1 MTGVLITQEE
11 RAQYRQLLSE
21 LEDYAKRFE
30 DHLTG
35 KAALPAEVIQMMESR
50 LGTSDPSAIL
60 RALLDLRAHYDRE
73 YDDALRYAAQFRFSP
88 FCEYM
93 RREEVPALHQEFLID
108 HMELIHESAATKGAK
123 GISRLAISLPPGA
136 AKTTYASH
144 RFAAWHLG
152 RRPDDRWLQGA
163 HTQTFAK
170 DRLGKVVRNLMGEA
184 RYNAVFPEMRL
195 SASSSAADYFE
206 FTGGAGYYKA
216 VGVGVGISGYR
227 ADIGAIDDPI
237 ASREDAESA
246 TLRRKLH
253 EWYEDDFGTRP
264 MPGSPIY
271 VVNTRWHED
280 DLVGHELQKMAEGRG
295 DHWHIINIP
304 AISLGDADPSGKG
317 DPLGRPEGE
326 GLWPEVFGTE
336 FYLAKKRAITGRSW
350 NSLYMGNPVDEE
362 GGVLKRE
369 DVRRY
374 KNVPKDET
382 RNGNVVKKVIKKV
395 TLSVDCAEK
404 ATQRSDYTAATV
416 WVETS
421 DKKHYLVHASRTKKE
436 FVEMVEWIEH
446 MARTWNVNQILVED
460 RGAGTQ
466 YIQIRE
472 KSPGPA
478 PVIGIATKQ
487 QSKEF
492 RFDGVTPMFAAGEVL
507 LPETGTD
514 WIADIEAELFAFP
527 AGKNDDYVD
536 SVSQY
541 LAKAR
546 EGSTNRKGVRKMR
559 SSSYAR

>member
-1 MTGVLITQEE
+1 MNGVLITEDQ
-11 RAQYRQLLSE
+11 RIQYRKLLKE
-21 LEDYAKRFE
+21 LSGYIEKLE
-30 DHLTG
+30 KHLIGTEL
-35 KAALPAEVIQMMESR
+35 LPAEVLQMMETR
-50 LGTSDPSAIL
+50 IGTTDPGAIH
-60 RALLDLRAHYDRE
+60 RALSDLRKTYDKE
-73 YDDALRYAAQFRFSP
+73 YDDELRYAAQFKFSP

-93 RREEVPALHQEFLID
+93 RREEVPALHQEFLIT
-108 HMELIHESAATKGAK
+108 HMEQVHLSAKTRGKD

-152 RRPDDRWLQGA
+152 LRPDDRWLQGA

-170 DRLGKVVRNLMGEA
+170 DRLGKVVRNMMQEQ
-184 RYNAVFPEMRL
+184 RYNDIFPEMRI
-195 SASSSAADYFE
+195 SSSSAAADYFE

-227 ADIGAIDDPI
+227 ADIAAIDDPI
-237 ASREDAESA
+237 ASREDAESP
-246 TLRRKLH
+246 TIRRKLH

-264 MPGSPIY
+264 MPGSPLFI
-271 VVNTRWHED
+271 VNTRWHED
-280 DLVGHELQKMAEGRG
+280 DLVGNELQKMAEGRG
-295 DHWHIINIP
+295 EEWEIINIP
-304 AISLGDADPSGKG
+304 AIALED
-317 DPLGRPEGE
+317 DPLGRAEGE

-336 FYLAKKRAITGRSW
+336 FYLGKKRSLTGRSW

-374 KNVPKDET
+374 KNMPKDET
-382 RNGNVVKKVIKKV
+382 RNGQIVKKVIKKV

-404 ATQRSDYTAATV
+404 ATQRADYTAATV
-416 WVETS
+416 WVETN
-421 DKKHYLVHASRTKKE
+421 DKKHYLIHATRTKKE
-436 FVEMVEWIEH
+436 FVEMVDWIEH
-446 MARTWNVNQILVED
+446 IAETFGVDQILVED

-466 YIQIRE
+466 YIQLR
-472 KSPGPA
+472 KVSKGAA
-478 PVIGIATKQ
+478 PVIAISTKQ

-492 RFDGVTPMFAAGEVL
+492 RFDGVTPMFAAGEVF

-527 AGKNDDYVD
+527 GGKNDDYVD
-536 SVSQY
+536 TVSQY

-546 EGSTNRKGVRKMR
+546 EGSASRRGVRKMR
-559 SSSYAR
+559 SSTNR